1 VARLSGPV
9 MLIQA
14 GTITGQMPMRWL
26 VASGVLF
33 ASAFVL
39 ANDNARLTISPTY
52 GEMLSDDI
60 YERAEGWREQPM
72 FESEWRAPKPEPKSR
87 IKFGYDSAYEEV
99 RAREDAKYSS
109 RPMDLRDRPPAA
121 QFRFSF

>member
-1 VARLSGPV
+1 
-9 MLIQA
+9 MLIHTS
-14 GTITGQMPMRWL
+14 TIAGQMPMRWL
-26 VASGVLF
+26 FASGVLL

-72 FESEWRAPKPEPKSR
+72 FESEWRAPKPEPESR

-109 RPMDLRDRPPAA
+109 RPMDLRDRPPAT
-121 QFRFSF
+121 QFRLSF

>member
-1 VARLSGPV
+1 MS
-9 MLIQA
+9 IQT
-14 GTITGQMPMRWL
+14 GTIASQMPMRWL
-26 VASGVLF
+26 VASGALLI
-33 ASAFVL
+33 SAFVF

-52 GEMLSDDI
+52 GEILSDDI

-99 RAREDAKYSS
+99 RARENAMSSS
-109 RPMDLRDRPPAA
+109 RPMDLRDRPPAT
-121 QFRFSF
+121 QFRLNF

>member
-1 VARLSGPV
+1 
-9 MLIQA
+9 
-14 GTITGQMPMRWL
+14 
-26 VASGVLF
+26 
-33 ASAFVL
+33 
-39 ANDNARLTISPTY
+39 
-52 GEMLSDDI
+52 
-60 YERAEGWREQPM
+60 M

-121 QFRFSF
+121 QFRLSF

>member
-1 VARLSGPV
+1 MS
-9 MLIQA
+9 MHTS
-14 GTITGQMPMRWL
+14 TIAYQMPKRWL

-33 ASAFVL
+33 VSALVL

-52 GEMLSDDI
+52 GEILTDDI

-99 RAREDAKYSS
+99 RARENAISS
-109 RPMDLRDRPPAA
+109 RPMDMRDRPPTT
-121 QFRFSF
+121 QFRLSF